1 MIEDKFFTVE
11 FNDALTDSVYIM
23 NLCGTPGENSKPGQ
37 FVNIDVPGYFL
48 RRPISICDVSEDSLT
63 LVYKVVGGGTDRLS
77 EINPGETLD
86 ILTGLGNGFDI
97 EKSGEH
103 PLLLAGGVGAPPLFL
118 LAKRLIAAGKTPT
131 VILGF
136 NTEEDI
142 FFDRAFTDLGCDV
155 YITTVD
161 GSCGLEGVVTD
172 ALGVCG
178 EYDYTFACGPLPM
191 LRAVYDKAGVD
202 GQYSF
207 EARMGCGFGVCM
219 GCTIETKNGPKR
231 VCKEGPVFEKGEIL
245 W

>member
-1 MIEDKFFTVE
+1 MEDKFFTVE
-11 FNDALTDSVYIM
+11 YNNALTDSVYIM
-23 NLCGTPGENSKPGQ
+23 NLCGTPGEDSRPGQ
-37 FVNIDVPGYFL
+37 FVNIELPGFYL

-63 LVYKVVGGGTDRLS
+63 LIYKVVGGGTDHLS
-77 EINPGETLD
+77 EVNPGETLD
-86 ILTGLGNGFDI
+86 ILTRLGNGFDI

-103 PLLLAGGVGAPPLFL
+103 PLLLAGGVGAPPLYL
-118 LAKRLIAAGKTPT
+118 LAKRLIAAGKHPT

-142 FFDRAFTDLGCDV
+142 FLDRPFTDLGCDV
-155 YITTVD
+155 YITTMD

-178 EYDYTFACGPLPM
+178 PYDYTFACGPLPM
-191 LRAVYDKAGVD
+191 LRAVYDKVGVD

-219 GCTIETKNGPKR
+219 GCTIQTKNGPKR
-231 VCKEGPVFEKGEIL
+231 VCKDGPVFEKGEIV

>member
-1 MIEDKFFTVE
+1 MEDKFFTVE
-11 FNDALTDSVYIM
+11 YNDALTNSVYIM
-23 NLCGTPGENSKPGQ
+23 NLCGTPGEDSRPGQ
-37 FVNIDVPGYFL
+37 FVNIELPGFYL

-63 LVYKVVGGGTDRLS
+63 LIYKVVGGGTDRLS
-77 EINPGETLD
+77 EVNPGETLD
-86 ILTGLGNGFDI
+86 ILTRLGNGFDI

-103 PLLLAGGVGAPPLFL
+103 PLLLAGGVGAPPLYL
-118 LAKRLIAAGKTPT
+118 LAKRLIAAGKRPT

-142 FFDRAFTDLGCDV
+142 FLDRPFTDLGCDV
-155 YITTVD
+155 YITTMD

-178 EYDYTFACGPLPM
+178 PYDYTFACGPLPM
-191 LRAVYDKAGVD
+191 LRAVYDKVGVD

-219 GCTIETKNGPKR
+219 GCTIQTKNGPKR
-231 VCKEGPVFEKGEIL
+231 VCKDGPVFEKGEIV